1 MAKPGETWLVTGAS
15 KGIGL
20 QYITQVLAAGAK
32 AVAAVRSPKTSKDL
46 QDLQLQYPEALTI
59 VAMDTGVFPSVK
71 AAAKEVELAHPEGI
85 DFLIANAG
93 VGTIRNDIN
102 TPNLEL

>member
-1 MAKPGETWLVTGAS
+1 MQHISKESDFACPSVGWAAETNVAAS
-15 KGIGL
+15 DNNVL
-20 QYITQVLAAGAK
+20 LAQVLAAGAK

-71 AAAKEVELAHPEGI
+71 VRPG
-85 DFLIANAG
+85 G
-93 VGTIRNDIN
+93 R
-102 TPNLEL
+102 